1 MKKRLK
7 NKYLVPAIIC
17 LVVFIGLT
25 CVYFLSGFS
34 KENTISYLYVDQ
46 DDNIDSIYTK
56 LKPIA
61 RTHSMSGFT
70 TLVRH
75 SSYADNIIVG
85 RYAIKPGTSTFTLF
99 RNLKNG
105 NQSPVHLTI
114 PSVRTLDKLA
124 TTISKKLMLDSAT
137 IYKALTDE
145 QTCARYGYDTTT
157 IAALFIPETYDVY
170 WNISIDA
177 FLNRMQKE
185 NKHFWNEIRMS
196 KARQMKLTPVQVT
209 TLASIIDE
217 ETTNEEEK
225 PIIAGLYLNRLNLHT
240 TEYPNGMPLQACPTV
255 KFALKQFQLKRIYDW
270 MLKTNSPFNTY
281 INPGLPPGPIR
292 IPTVAAIDAVLNHAH
307 HNYLYMCA
315 KEDFSG
321 THNFAATYQ
330 EHQANSKK
338 YTEALNKRGVK

>member
-85 RYAIKPGTSTFTLF
+85 RYAIKPGTSTLTLF

-105 NQSPVHLTI
+105 SQSPVHLTI
-114 PSVRTLDKLA
+114 PSVRSIPAQGMVMTPLRLQHCSFPKHTMSIGTSLL
-124 TTISKKLMLDSAT
+124 THSSIGCRKKTSIFGM
-137 IYKALTDE
+137 
-145 QTCARYGYDTTT
+145 RY
-157 IAALFIPETYDVY
+157 E
-170 WNISIDA
+170 
-177 FLNRMQKE
+177 
-185 NKHFWNEIRMS
+185 
-196 KARQMKLTPVQVT
+196 
-209 TLASIIDE
+209 
-217 ETTNEEEK
+217 
-225 PIIAGLYLNRLNLHT
+225 
-240 TEYPNGMPLQACPTV
+240 
-255 KFALKQFQLKRIYDW
+255 
-270 MLKTNSPFNTY
+270 
-281 INPGLPPGPIR
+281 
-292 IPTVAAIDAVLNHAH
+292 
-307 HNYLYMCA
+307 
-315 KEDFSG
+315 
-321 THNFAATYQ
+321 
-330 EHQANSKK
+330 
-338 YTEALNKRGVK
+338 